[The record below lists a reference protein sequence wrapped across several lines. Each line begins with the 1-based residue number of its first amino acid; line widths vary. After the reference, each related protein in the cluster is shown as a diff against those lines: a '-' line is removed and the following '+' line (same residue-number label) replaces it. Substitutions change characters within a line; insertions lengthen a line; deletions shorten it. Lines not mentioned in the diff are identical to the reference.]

1 MIVTCSEPSQSDD
14 WRWVG
19 AELVYA
25 IHDRQLAEHSGL
37 DGIRDRGAIES
48 AVARPRNMVAYG
60 APDAADLAAAY
71 AFGLVRNHGFAD
83 GNKRTAWLVA
93 RVFLADNG
101 YNLAFE
107 KAAAVRMMETLAGG
121 RMSEPEA
128 ASWFRDRLSR

>member
-1 MIVTCSEPSQSDD
+1 MIVMCSGPSPSDD

-25 IHDRQLAEHSGL
+25 IHDRQLAEHGGL
-37 DGIRDRGAIES
+37 DRIRDRGAIES
-48 AVARPRNMVAYG
+48 PLARPRNIVAYG

-83 GNKRTAWLVA
+83 GNKRTAWVVA
-93 RVFLADNG
+93 RLFLADNG
-101 YNLAFE
+101 YHLLFE
-107 KAAAVRMMETLAGG
+107 EAAAVRMMEALAGG
-121 RMSEPEA
+121 SMSEAEA